1 MAVRFCPGVPN
12 MTDKK
17 KLIPSLPKGFKDRW
31 GQELALKKKL
41 IKIIEANFLKYGF
54 IPLET
59 SPMEITK
66 NIGSFLADDES
77 NPMSDVF
84 TFEDDKESLTLRYD
98 MSAPLARFVA
108 QNFRDLAFPY
118 KRYTYGDVFRREKPD
133 NSRFRSFMQF
143 DADIIGNVNQAQ
155 ADAEICNIIADTFFN
170 CGLKKDQF
178 SVNVSNRKIV
188 QGLISELKIS
198 EEQEFKVIRT
208 IDKLERIGLNGVED
222 LLKKERRDSSGA
234 ITKGAN
240 LSDDQAS
247 QIIEFLKIKDLK
259 ELKSKLTNPISLEG
273 IKEIEELFETL
284 SKGKFVNQVKI
295 NFTIVRGLAYY
306 SGFCVETNL
315 NFKGKNAQG
324 KEIEIGSVASG
335 GRYNSLIKRF
345 KDVDYK
351 GTGMSIGIDR
361 LVFALNQLDQ
371 IKIETTESILV
382 CILDEKYISEYYKIV
397 NELRE
402 NDINSEIYL
411 DSSKNLKKQLTYA
424 DKKGCSLAI
433 ICGQEEF
440 ENNKLTI
447 KKLKSSKENDQLQ
460 ITKDNLINEIKKLI

>member
-12 MTDKK
+12 MTDEK
-17 KLIPSLPKGFKDRW
+17 KLTPGLPKGFKDRW
-31 GQELALKKKL
+31 GKELALKKKL
-41 IKIIEANFLKYGF
+41 LEIIEASLIKYGF

-66 NIGSFLADDES
+66 NIGSFLENDDS

-84 TFEDDKESLTLRYD
+84 TFEDEKESLTLRYD

-118 KRYTYGDVFRREKPD
+118 KRYAYGDVFRREKPD

-143 DADIIGNVNQAQ
+143 DADIIGNVNEAQ

-170 CGLKKDQF
+170 CGLKKNQF

-188 QGLISELKIS
+188 QGLISDLKITDG
-198 EEQEFKVIRT
+198 QELKVIRA
-208 IDKLERIGLNGVED
+208 IDKLERIGLKGVED
-222 LLKKERRDSSGA
+222 LLKKERKDISGA

-240 LSDDQAS
+240 LSDSQTS
-247 QIIEFLKIKDLK
+247 QIIEFLNLKDLK
-259 ELKSKLTNPISLEG
+259 NLKSNLKNPISLEG
-273 IKEIEELFETL
+273 IKEIEDLFEVL
-284 SKGKFVNQVKI
+284 SKGKFLNQI
-295 NFTIVRGLAYY
+295 NTNFSIVRGLAYY

-315 NFKGKNAQG
+315 NFKGKNPQG
-324 KEIEIGSVASG
+324 KEIDIGSIASG

-345 KDVDYK
+345 KGVDYK
-351 GTGMSIGIDR
+351 GTGMSIGVDR

-371 IKIETTESILV
+371 IKVETNDSVLV
-382 CILDEKYISEYYKIV
+382 CILDEKYISQYYEII
-397 NELRE
+397 NQLRD
-402 NDINSEIYL
+402 NNINSEIYL
-411 DSSKNLKKQLTYA
+411 DSSKNLKKQLVYA
-424 DKKGCSLAI
+424 DRKGCCLAI
-433 ICGQEEF
+433 ICGQAEF

-447 KKLKSSKENDQLQ
+447 KKLKSSKENDQ
-460 ITKDNLINEIKKLI
+460 IEVTKENLINEIKKLI

>member
-1 MAVRFCPGVPN
+1 
-12 MTDKK
+12 MTDEK

-31 GQELALKKKL
+31 GKELALKKKL
-41 IKIIEANFLKYGF
+41 LEIIEANFIKYGF

-66 NIGSFLADDES
+66 NIGSFLANDDS

-84 TFEDDKESLTLRYD
+84 VFEDEKESLTLRYD

-118 KRYTYGDVFRREKPD
+118 KRYAYGDVFRREKPD

-143 DADIIGNVNQAQ
+143 DADIIGNVNEAQ
-155 ADAEICNIIADTFFN
+155 ADAEICNIIADTFLN
-170 CGLKKDQF
+170 CGLNKDQF

-188 QGLISELKIS
+188 QGLISDLKITND
-198 EEQEFKVIRT
+198 QELKVIRS
-208 IDKLERIGLNGVED
+208 IDKLERIGLKGVDD
-222 LLKKERRDSSGA
+222 LLKKERKDSSGA

-247 QIIEFLKIKDLK
+247 QIIEFLKVKDLK
-259 ELKSKLTNPISLEG
+259 NLKSNLKNPISLEG
-273 IKEIEELFETL
+273 IKEIEDLFEVL
-284 SKGKFVNQVKI
+284 SKGKFLNQI
-295 NFTIVRGLAYY
+295 NTNFTIVRGLAYY

-315 NFKGKNAQG
+315 NFKGKNAQE
-324 KEIEIGSVASG
+324 KEIDIGSVASG

-345 KDVDYK
+345 KGADYK
-351 GTGMSIGIDR
+351 GTGMSIGVDR
-361 LVFALNQLDQ
+361 LVFALNQLDK
-371 IKIETTESILV
+371 IKVEINDIVLV
-382 CILDEKYISEYYKIV
+382 CILDEKYISQYYEIL
-397 NELRE
+397 NQLRE
-402 NDINSEIYL
+402 NNINSEIYL
-411 DSSKNLKKQLTYA
+411 DPSKNLKKQLIYA
-424 DKKGCSLAI
+424 DKKGCALAI

-447 KKLKSSKENDQLQ
+447 KKLKSSKENDQ
-460 ITKDNLINEIKKLI
+460 IEIKKENFINEIKKLI

>member
-1 MAVRFCPGVPN
+1 
-12 MTDKK
+12 MTDEK
-17 KLIPSLPKGFKDRW
+17 KLIPILPKGFKDRW
-31 GQELALKKKL
+31 GKELALKKKL
-41 IKIIEANFLKYGF
+41 LEIIEANFIKYGF

-66 NIGSFLADDES
+66 NLGSFLANDDS

-118 KRYTYGDVFRREKPD
+118 KRYAYGDVFRREKPD

-143 DADIIGNVNQAQ
+143 DADIIGNVNEAQ
-155 ADAEICNIIADTFFN
+155 ADAEICNIIADTFLN
-170 CGLKKDQF
+170 CDLKKNQF
-178 SVNVSNRKIV
+178 SVKVSNRKII
-188 QGLISELKIS
+188 QGLITDLKITD
-198 EEQEFKVIRT
+198 EQELKVIRA
-208 IDKLERIGLNGVED
+208 IDKLERIGLKGVED
-222 LLKKERRDSSGA
+222 LLKKERKDASGA

-240 LSDDQAS
+240 LSDSQAS
-247 QIIEFLKIKDLK
+247 EIIEFLNLKDLK
-259 ELKSKLTNPISLEG
+259 NLKSNLKNSLSLEG
-273 IKEIEELFETL
+273 IKEIENLFEVL
-284 SKGKFVNQVKI
+284 SKGKFLNQI
-295 NFTIVRGLAYY
+295 TTDFTIVRGLAYY

-315 NFKGKNAQG
+315 NFKGKNSQG
-324 KEIEIGSVASG
+324 KEIDIGSIASG

-345 KDVDYK
+345 KGADYK
-351 GTGMSIGIDR
+351 GTGMSIGVDR

-371 IKIETTESILV
+371 IKVKMNESILV
-382 CILDEKYISEYYKIV
+382 CVLDEKYISQYYEII
-397 NELRE
+397 NQLRE
-402 NDINSEIYL
+402 NNINSEIYL
-411 DSSKNLKKQLTYA
+411 DPSKNLKKQLIYA

-447 KKLKSSKENDQLQ
+447 KKLKSSKENDQ
-460 ITKDNLINEIKKLI
+460 IAINKENLINEIKKLI

>member
-1 MAVRFCPGVPN
+1 
-12 MTDKK
+12 MTDEK

-31 GQELALKKKL
+31 GKELALKKKL
-41 IKIIEANFLKYGF
+41 LEIIEANFIKYGF

-66 NIGSFLADDES
+66 NIGSFLANDDS

-84 TFEDDKESLTLRYD
+84 VFEDEKESLTLRYD

-118 KRYTYGDVFRREKPD
+118 KRYAYGDVFRREKPD

-143 DADIIGNVNQAQ
+143 DADIIGNVNEAQ
-155 ADAEICNIIADTFFN
+155 ADAEICNIIADTFLN
-170 CGLKKDQF
+170 CGLNKDQF

-188 QGLISELKIS
+188 QGLISDLKITND
-198 EEQEFKVIRT
+198 QELKVIRS
-208 IDKLERIGLNGVED
+208 IDKLARIGLKGVED
-222 LLKKERRDSSGA
+222 LLKKERKDSSGA

-247 QIIEFLKIKDLK
+247 QIIEFLKVKDLK
-259 ELKSKLTNPISLEG
+259 NLKSNLKNPISLEG
-273 IKEIEELFETL
+273 IKEIEDLFEVL
-284 SKGKFVNQVKI
+284 SKGKFLNQI
-295 NFTIVRGLAYY
+295 NTNFSIVRGLAYY

-324 KEIEIGSVASG
+324 KEIDIGSVASG

-345 KDVDYK
+345 KGADYK
-351 GTGMSIGIDR
+351 GTGMSIGVDR
-361 LVFALNQLDQ
+361 LVFALNQLDK
-371 IKIETTESILV
+371 IKVEINDIVLV
-382 CILDEKYISEYYKIV
+382 CILDEKYISQYYEIL
-397 NELRE
+397 NQLRE
-402 NDINSEIYL
+402 NNINSEIYL
-411 DSSKNLKKQLTYA
+411 DPSKNLKKQLIYA
-424 DKKGCSLAI
+424 DKKGCALAI

-447 KKLKSSKENDQLQ
+447 KKLKSSKENDQ
-460 ITKDNLINEIKKLI
+460 IEIKKENFINEIKKLI

>member
-12 MTDKK
+12 MTDEK

-31 GQELALKKKL
+31 GKELALKKKL
-41 IKIIEANFLKYGF
+41 LEIIEANFIKYGF

-66 NIGSFLADDES
+66 NIGSFLANDDS

-84 TFEDDKESLTLRYD
+84 VFEDEKESLTLRYD

-118 KRYTYGDVFRREKPD
+118 KRYAYGDVFRREKPD

-143 DADIIGNVNQAQ
+143 DADIIGNVNEAQ
-155 ADAEICNIIADTFFN
+155 ADAEICNIIADTFLN

-188 QGLISELKIS
+188 QGLISDLKITND
-198 EEQEFKVIRT
+198 QELKVIRS
-208 IDKLERIGLNGVED
+208 IDKLERIGLKGVDD
-222 LLKKERRDSSGA
+222 LLKKERKDSSGA

-240 LSDDQAS
+240 LSDDQVS
-247 QIIEFLKIKDLK
+247 QIIEFLKVKDLK
-259 ELKSKLTNPISLEG
+259 NLKSNLKNPISLEG
-273 IKEIEELFETL
+273 IKEIENLFEVL
-284 SKGKFVNQVKI
+284 SKGKFLNQI
-295 NFTIVRGLAYY
+295 NTNFTIVRGLAYY

-315 NFKGKNAQG
+315 NFKGKNAQE
-324 KEIEIGSVASG
+324 KEIDIGSVASG

-345 KDVDYK
+345 KGADYK
-351 GTGMSIGIDR
+351 GTGMSIGVDR

-371 IKIETTESILV
+371 IKIKNNDSVLV
-382 CILDEKYISEYYKIV
+382 CILDEKYISQYYEIL
-397 NELRE
+397 NQLRE
-402 NDINSEIYL
+402 NNINSEIYL
-411 DSSKNLKKQLTYA
+411 DPSKNLKKQLIYA
-424 DKKGCSLAI
+424 DKKGCALAI

-447 KKLKSSKENDQLQ
+447 KKLKSSKENDQ
-460 ITKDNLINEIKKLI
+460 IEIKKENFINEIKKLI

>member
-12 MTDKK
+12 MTDEK
-17 KLIPSLPKGFKDRW
+17 KLIPILPKGFKDRW
-31 GQELALKKKL
+31 GKELALKKKL
-41 IKIIEANFLKYGF
+41 LEIIEANFIKYGF

-66 NIGSFLADDES
+66 NLGSFLANDDS

-118 KRYTYGDVFRREKPD
+118 KRYAYGDVFRREKPD

-143 DADIIGNVNQAQ
+143 DADIIGNVNEAQ
-155 ADAEICNIIADTFFN
+155 ADAEICNIIADTFLN
-170 CGLKKDQF
+170 CDLKKNQF
-178 SVNVSNRKIV
+178 SVKVSNRKII
-188 QGLISELKIS
+188 QGLITDLKITD
-198 EEQEFKVIRT
+198 EQELKVIRA
-208 IDKLERIGLNGVED
+208 IDKLERIGLKGVED
-222 LLKKERRDSSGA
+222 LLKKERKDASGA

-240 LSDDQAS
+240 LSDSQAS
-247 QIIEFLKIKDLK
+247 EIIEFLNLKDLK
-259 ELKSKLTNPISLEG
+259 NLKSNLKNSLSLEG
-273 IKEIEELFETL
+273 IKEIENLFEVL
-284 SKGKFVNQVKI
+284 SKGKFLNQI
-295 NFTIVRGLAYY
+295 TTDFTIVRGLAYY

-315 NFKGKNAQG
+315 NFKGKNSQG
-324 KEIEIGSVASG
+324 KEIDIGSIASG

-345 KDVDYK
+345 KGADYK
-351 GTGMSIGIDR
+351 GTGMSIGVDR

-371 IKIETTESILV
+371 IKVKMNESILV
-382 CILDEKYISEYYKIV
+382 CVLDEKYISQYYEII
-397 NELRE
+397 NQLRE
-402 NDINSEIYL
+402 NNINSEIYL
-411 DSSKNLKKQLTYA
+411 DPSKNLKKQLIYA

-447 KKLKSSKENDQLQ
+447 KKLKSSKENDQ
-460 ITKDNLINEIKKLI
+460 IAINKENLINEIKKLI